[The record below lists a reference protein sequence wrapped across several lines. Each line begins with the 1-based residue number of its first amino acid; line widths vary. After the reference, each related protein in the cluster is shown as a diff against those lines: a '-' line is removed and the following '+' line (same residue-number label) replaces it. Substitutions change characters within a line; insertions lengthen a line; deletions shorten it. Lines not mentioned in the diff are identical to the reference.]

1 MLFIRSSCIQHP
13 PRKIPFPANHPL
25 PMTMRFLPALRPM
38 TMRFLPALRPRL
50 LITLGALTCLLVPG
64 HGAQVEPVGGEGT
77 PSPRKSSFLA

>member
-25 PMTMRFLPALRPM
+25 PM

-77 PSPRKSSFLA
+77 PSPANPVS